1 MREGEGTRGTGN
13 EFETWRGLG
22 REKRQRMEA
31 VTSCTFGET
40 NLINGPGRAQSQGGY
55 IREERARGHTEASCI
70 VRRSERG
77 INNNSHIWPN
87 KRACIHERG

>member
-1 MREGEGTRGTGN
+1 MRVPETNSKRGRDGGGGKKK
-13 EFETWRGLG
+13 R
-22 REKRQRMEA
+22 RQRMEA
-31 VTSCTFGET
+31 VTPCTFGET
-40 NLINGPGRAQSQGGY
+40 NLINGPGRAQSHKEDTCTRG
-55 IREERARGHTEASCI
+55 ESGHTEASRI